1 MAPSA
6 RGKLQTLISQQ
17 CEGWG
22 ALSWLSVSLE
32 GSAPS
37 LGPGEGG
44 SFGGGG
50 CLGRPFSLSV
60 HGVGRGWSAC
70 AAPSSRGLQLLPHSL
85 QKIGVEKEGEESRRE
100 PPGGFRPQTLPL

>member
-1 MAPSA
+1 MSPSA

-44 SFGGGG
+44 SFAGGGV
-50 CLGRPFSLSV
+50 LGASLLIKCPRRGEGVVCVCSPFLKRPS
-60 HGVGRGWSAC
+60 
-70 AAPSSRGLQLLPHSL
+70 AAPALPSEDRGG
-85 QKIGVEKEGEESRRE
+85 KGGRRE
-100 PPGGFRPQTLPL
+100 